1 MISNSGYLLFI
12 ASTYLLASVPSAY
25 LVGKLVK
32 NIDLRYVG
40 SGTIGASNVYHNV
53 GKYWVIPVGLFD
65 GLVKSYLPITI
76 AQVLGLGVTQQILI
90 GLTSII
96 GHNWPIFLRFKGG
109 RGVAPSLGVLLSL
122 GQLELAFF
130 TAVACAG
137 WQLYRSAPIWVLI
150 SFITLPLV
158 SMYLEK
164 PLQIIILMYGILF
177 CTITKRL
184 LSNFSFTHEGNLKTL
199 LMYRIFFDRDI
210 SDSQNWVK
218 K

>member
-65 GLVKSYLPITI
+65 GLVKSYLASTI

-130 TAVACAG
+130 TVVACAG